1 MSCIMSPPRMFVQTS
16 VTGAMAARLDELAT
30 YYQLA
35 PSRFNGVLA
44 EQVLAAPALSG
55 AWQAV
60 LDAEPARVK
69 LIDRVNARGSMLDE
83 AYEALRAVSVTLG
96 RERAAVMRA
105 LLTAGIANMNGIPG
119 LWDALGDAWLEGRA
133 TKAVTVRGAA

>member
-1 MSCIMSPPRMFVQTS
+1 MSRYANPTRLLVQTS
-16 VTGAMAARLDELAT
+16 VSGAIAARLDELAT

-44 EQVLAAPALSG
+44 EQVLAAPALTG
-55 AWQAV
+55 AWRTL

-69 LIDRVNARGSMLDE
+69 LIDRVNVRGSMNDE
-83 AYEALRAVSVTLG
+83 AYEKLRAISAARG
-96 RERAAVMRA
+96 QERAAVMRA
-105 LLTAGIANMNGIPG
+105 VLTAGIASMNSIPG
-119 LWDALGDAWLEGRA
+119 LWDALGDAWLVGRE